1 MSMPF
6 ENLRTFLRLEPT
18 ANITKIDH
26 ASESI
31 FFTDKGRQWVM
42 IFTGTEVEGVW
53 DMTPADDNW
62 DEIVQDQQERRSV
75 GACFGG
81 WKA

>member
-1 MSMPF
+1 MPMPF

-18 ANITKIDH
+18 GCITKIDH
-26 ASESI
+26 GSESI

-42 IFTGTEVEGVW
+42 TFTGTEVAGVW

>member
-1 MSMPF
+1 MSMPL

-18 ANITKIDH
+18 GRITKIDH

-42 IFTGTEVEGVW
+42 IFTGTEVDGVW
-53 DMTPADDNW
+53 DMTPDDW
-62 DEIVQDQQERRSV
+62 SEAAQDQNEARSV
-75 GACFGG
+75 GACFG
-81 WKA
+81 WR

>member
-1 MSMPF
+1 
-6 ENLRTFLRLEPT
+6 
-18 ANITKIDH
+18 
-26 ASESI
+26 
-31 FFTDKGRQWVM
+31 M

-81 WKA
+81 WNG